1 MAYTDFVKE
10 NIDIHK
16 IGEPIYTN
24 IIAQNLAKT
33 FEIPMEK
40 AIVAT
45 AIAVRRLINNK
56 RIPELRFFQKGIYYK
71 TQMTPFGEAKIDK
84 NALISDKYLF
94 HNTGYETSYTF
105 LHHIGLTTQ
114 MPVQRFISTNKA
126 TDCIRKDKILDVV
139 ICPPKTNINSNNKLY
154 LQLLDAIE
162 MIKKAP
168 IDAENPYRLIA
179 EYIKKMKL
187 DYGELLSIAGEYY
200 NKETICALARIA
212 KERK

>member
-114 MPVQRFISTNKA
+114 MPVQRFISTNKV

-139 ICPPKTNINSNNKLY
+139 ICPPKTNITSNNKLY

-162 MIKKAP
+162 MIKKH
-168 IDAENPYRLIA
+168 R
-179 EYIKKMKL
+179 
-187 DYGELLSIAGEYY
+187 
-200 NKETICALARIA
+200 
-212 KERK
+212 